1 MAVALV
7 FGAALLS
14 ACQRGKIPDKD
25 SYQAK
30 LYVRKCGQC
39 HQPYRPSLMTS
50 AMWTVQMDAME
61 QRMQQA
67 GLPPLAAEDRKTILD
82 YLTSHAGR
90 Q

>member
-1 MAVALV
+1 
-7 FGAALLS
+7 
-14 ACQRGKIPDKD
+14 
-25 SYQAK
+25 
-30 LYVRKCGQC
+30 
-39 HQPYRPSLMTS
+39 MTS